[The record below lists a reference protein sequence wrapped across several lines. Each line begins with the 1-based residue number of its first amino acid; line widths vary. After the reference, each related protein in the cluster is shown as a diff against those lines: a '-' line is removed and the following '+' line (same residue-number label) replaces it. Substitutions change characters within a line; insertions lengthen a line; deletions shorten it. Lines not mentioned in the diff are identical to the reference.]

1 MFKLKAGAFIDDLT
15 KKNTFGRVKAR
26 LYSVE
31 WQKRGL
37 AHVHMLLWMEHIVD
51 QELIYNITSAEIPD
65 KTKEPKLFD
74 IVVLH
79 DTWAI

>member
-1 MFKLKAGAFIDDLT
+1 M
-15 KKNTFGRVKAR
+15 
-26 LYSVE
+26 
-31 WQKRGL
+31 
-37 AHVHMLLWMEHIVD
+37 HMLLWMEHIVD

-65 KTKEPKLFD
+65 KTKEPKLFY